1 MCVSEESPSP
11 AEPGA
16 VEVFIDDG
24 VIRENGVEFEF
35 RDDPVFESVTPQNV
49 IPA

>member
-1 MCVSEESPSP
+1 MCVSKESPSA

-16 VEVFIDDG
+16 VEVFIDDS
-24 VIRENGVEFEF
+24 VIKF
-35 RDDPVFESVTPQNV
+35 RDDPVFESVIPQNV